1 MLIQESETM
10 TCKKILAALALAL
23 GVQTGASAAI
33 VTIDGDF
40 FDISFDNALFDLF
53 GSPTIVGDAVVW
65 TPSADTGFAAEA
77 GFGLPQVKKVS
88 DTVTI
93 TIVADPGYKLTGSSL
108 TESGNYYYFGDA
120 TVGVKAAGDL
130 RMTGLGPL
138 AGPVVSTLT
147 TSAFV
152 KNDNFDFDTQNWSGS
167 ASVVLGTQISSATVS
182 IYNLLAAWA
191 IPPDVQSAYI
201 EKRNVTLSVGVV
213 PIPEPSTWAMLGL
226 GVGMIGFAIRR
237 KMR

>member
-1 MLIQESETM
+1 M
-10 TCKKILAALALAL
+10 TCKKFLAALALAF

-33 VTIDGDF
+33 VTLDGAY
-40 FDISFDNALFDLF
+40 FDISFDNSLFDLF
-53 GSPTIVGDAVVW
+53 GTPTIVGDAVVW
-65 TPSADTGFAAEA
+65 TPSADTGFSAEA
-77 GFGLPQVKKVS
+77 GFGSPQVKKVS
-88 DTVTI
+88 DTVTL

-108 TESGNYYYFGDA
+108 SESGNYYFFGDA

-147 TSAFV
+147 TSTFV
-152 KNDNFDFDTQNWSGS
+152 KNDDFDFETQNWTGS
-167 ASVVLGTQISSATVS
+167 ASVVLGTQVSSATVS

>member
-1 MLIQESETM
+1 M
-10 TCKKILAALALAL
+10 TCKKFFAALALAL

-33 VTIDGDF
+33 VTLDGDF

-53 GSPTIVGDAVVW
+53 GTPAIVGNAVVW
-65 TPSADTGFAAEA
+65 SPSSDTGFAAEA
-77 GFGLPQVKKVS
+77 GFGSPQVSKVS

-108 TESGNYYYFGDA
+108 AESGNYYFFGDS

-138 AGPVVSTLT
+138 VAPVVSTLT

-152 KNDNFDFDTQNWSGS
+152 KNDDFDFTAQNWTGS
-167 ASVVLGTQISSATVS
+167 ASVVLGTSVSSASVS

-191 IPPDVQSAYI
+191 IPPDIQSAYI